1 MSAEITTSGPEHSAS
16 AATAPHKS
24 SAPRLG
30 GVVQPKLDAA
40 FQAGADRQDA
50 RIAEDAQSG
59 KNPAAQHGHY
69 TAQNTAF
76 NLCRRCTVQREQIHQ
91 TDGVFV
97 HRCGGI
103 RVQPSTK
110 TQSILLVAA
119 HGDVGVANVDGEYHK
134 QSPPL
139 QRNIMYI

>member
-1 MSAEITTSGPEHSAS
+1 MEIAVSAEITTSGPEHSAS
-16 AATAPHKS
+16 AATAPHTQ
-24 SAPRLG
+24 LG

-50 RIAEDAQSG
+50 RIAEDTQSG

-76 NLCRRCTVQREQIHQ
+76 NLCRRSTVQREQIHQ

-139 QRNIMYI
+139 QHNIMYI